1 MIYFFMGRK
10 IRISCGRFTFEAELK
25 NTPTSNKI
33 INEFPL
39 EGNVNIWGEE
49 IFFPVSVA
57 ARQEAS
63 ATEEVDLGTIA
74 YWPPG
79 KAFCIFFGP
88 TPVSDSQKPR
98 AYSPVNII
106 GKIHGDLEDLKTIA
120 HGEKIT
126 VDFLS
131 DN

>member
-1 MIYFFMGRK
+1 MGRK
-10 IRISCGRFTFEAELK
+10 IRISCGRFNFEAELK

-33 INEFPL
+33 ISEFPL

-49 IFFPVSVA
+49 IFFPISVA
-57 ARQEAS
+57 AGQEAS
-63 ATEEVDLGTIA
+63 ARTIA

-106 GKIHGDLEDLKTIA
+106 GKISGDLDDLKTIA
-120 HGEKIT
+120 HGEKIK
-126 VDFLS
+126 VDLWS